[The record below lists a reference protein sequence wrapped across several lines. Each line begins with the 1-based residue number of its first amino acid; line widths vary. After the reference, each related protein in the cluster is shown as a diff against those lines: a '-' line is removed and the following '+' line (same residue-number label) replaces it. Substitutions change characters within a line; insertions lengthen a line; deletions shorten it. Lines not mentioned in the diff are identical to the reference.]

1 MSELSVERVLKEL
14 KGYSKAKTDKKSAF
28 ERKYKPVGSSG
39 DELANAFKELRL
51 IQGIG

>member
-1 MSELSVERVLKEL
+1 MERGSKGL

-28 ERKYKPVGSSG
+28 ERKYEPVESSG
-39 DELANAFKELRL
+39 NQFANAFEELRL